1 LTVGILLSTVSFAQF
16 SLTGEFRP
24 RTEFNHGY
32 KTLAYEDQDWSIPT
46 TQRSRLNAMYNHEL
60 VKTKLTLQDVRY
72 WGAQAQ
78 LVNNEDYAVSVHEAW
93 ADVEL
98 AKNFSVKAGRQE
110 LVYDDQRIFG
120 NVGWAQQARSH
131 DVALFKFEKDFKIH
145 FGIAHHENSNITN
158 NIYDGPD
165 AYKNLQYLW
174 FNKTWNKNSLSLLFL
189 NNGVPF
195 MESQTKEVVKYSQT
209 LGGRYVV
216 ELENVSFSTN
226 FYYQLGKNV
235 TTIYPSATVLNV
247 VRDLSAFNFLFEATI
262 KNNVTLGFEQLSGT
276 DYNKKSKA
284 KSFTPFYG
292 TNHKFNGFMDYFY
305 VGNYINSYG
314 LNDVYLKYK
323 FSKKKISLNADL
335 HYFATAGKI
344 SEDDS
349 NSLGTEIDLTFTYKV
364 HDIAALS
371 AGWSTMFAT
380 ESMELIKGGDRNA
393 GNHWAYIMLSVTP
406 TFIK

>member
-1 LTVGILLSTVSFAQF
+1 MKIFRFFSLLAVGVILSTVSFAQF

-32 KTLAYEDQDWSIPT
+32 KTLANENQDWSIPT
-46 TQRSRLNAMYNHEL
+46 TQRSRLNAIYNYEI

-72 WGAQAQ
+72 WGGQAQ

-98 AKNFSVKAGRQE
+98 AKNFSIKAGRQE
-110 LVYDDQRIFG
+110 LAYDDHRIFG

-131 DVALFKFEKDFKIH
+131 DVALFKYEKDFKIH

-174 FNKTWNKNSLSLLFL
+174 FNKTWKKNSLSLLFL
-189 NNGVPF
+189 NNGVPI
-195 MESQTKEVVKYSQT
+195 MDGEKQVTKYGQTM
-209 LGGRYVV
+209 GGRFTKGF
-216 ELENVSFSTN
+216 EKVSLAAN
-226 FYYQLGKNV
+226 FYYQSGKHASGKE
-235 TTIYPSATVLNV
+235 ISAINFMFEVSSKIG
-247 VRDLSAFNFLFEATI
+247 LSAGYEY
-262 KNNVTLGFEQLSGT
+262 LSGNSY
-276 DYNKKSKA
+276 DKNDKVYAFN
-284 KSFTPFYG
+284 PLYG

-305 VGNYINSYG
+305 VGSYTNSYG
-314 LNDVYLKYK
+314 LNDVYLKYNY
-323 FSKKKISLNADL
+323 SKKKIALNADL
-335 HYFATAGKI
+335 HYFATAGEI
-344 SEDDS
+344 NESDS
-349 NSLGTEIDLTFTYKV
+349 NSLGAEIDLTFSYKI

-393 GNHWAYIMLSVTP
+393 GNHWAYIMLAVTP